1 MNPIFFASIYS
12 AFTNDGN
19 MVRPVLL
26 LDEEKGAI
34 YKQQAFSSQAVK
46 TVKDALYA
54 VIETPDGTGHAAWSN
69 GVRLYGKTGTA
80 ETKASQGDAGATEY
94 GWLACAI
101 EEGVERPLEIISMV
115 QDIQNEERGFINK
128 NIKKIVQFYIQQR

>member
-1 MNPIFFASIYS
+1 M
-12 AFTNDGN
+12 
-19 MVRPVLL
+19 
-26 LDEEKGAI
+26 
-34 YKQQAFSSQAVK
+34 
-46 TVKDALYA
+46 KDALYA